1 MCFDLRPKIPSNL
14 NSGAW
19 KTGPNLPHGLTSQ
32 RDDRDSPFSSLLSK
46 SHIEGQKIP
55 GPVTDRLRGPNGA
68 ASVYGLVGDYNNP
81 ILKPQAA
88 EIVKRHGEIELSG
101 AHAPNP
107 RTQCRRDDDS

>member
-46 SHIEGQKIP
+46 SHIEAQKIANLKVVQKPVDPDMLIALIQEMAQRTSDP
-55 GPVTDRLRGPNGA
+55 GL
-68 ASVYGLVGDYNNP
+68 
-81 ILKPQAA
+81 LK
-88 EIVKRHGEIELSG
+88 S
-101 AHAPNP
+101 
-107 RTQCRRDDDS
+107 